1 MLRELIDISQE
12 IPVEDFSSLMY
23 GNNSNMIIN
32 DFNKNDIT
40 DWEIFIIVFQTG
52 KNSINIFINESIFDE
67 IRHSF
72 RVYTEVF
79 NSTLVL
85 RAAINNISRV
95 FKIYDKI
102 FDGKEVDKVY
112 IDEKNSSLLIN
123 LRKC

>member
-1 MLRELIDISQE
+1 MLRELTDINQE
-12 IPVEDFSSLMY
+12 ISVSDFSSLIY
-23 GNNSNMIIN
+23 ESNDNVNSEFNN
-32 DFNKNDIT
+32 T
-40 DWEIFIIVFQTG
+40 DWKNFILVLQVG
-52 KNSINIFINESIFDE
+52 ENSINIFINEKVFDK

-72 RVYTEVF
+72 IVYTEVF

-85 RAAINNISRV
+85 RLVLRTAINSISRI

-102 FDGKEVDKVY
+102 FDGKEVGTVY

>member
-1 MLRELIDISQE
+1 MLRELTDINQE
-12 IPVEDFSSLMY
+12 ISVSDFSSLIY
-23 GNNSNMIIN
+23 ESNDNVNSEFNN
-32 DFNKNDIT
+32 T
-40 DWEIFIIVFQTG
+40 DWKNFILVLQVG
-52 KNSINIFINESIFDE
+52 ENSINIFINEKVFDK

-72 RVYTEVF
+72 IVYTEVF

-85 RAAINNISRV
+85 RAAINSISRI

-102 FDGKEVDKVY
+102 FNEKEVDKVY

>member
-1 MLRELIDISQE
+1 MLRELTDINQE
-12 IPVEDFSSLMY
+12 TPVEDFLLLMY
-23 GNNSNMIIN
+23 GNNSNVTSE
-32 DFNKNDIT
+32 FNNT
-40 DWEIFIIVFQTG
+40 DWEIFIIVLQVG
-52 KNSINIFINESIFDE
+52 ENSINIFINEKVFDE
-67 IRHSF
+67 VRHSF